1 MKDIDKSDAPLGY
14 VAVAAENHLFCGE
27 CAFTD
32 TFYKCFAYSI
42 MCDARHREDKQNV
55 IFIKKAEG
63 ETK

>member
-1 MKDIDKSDAPLGY
+1 MSFIDEKDAPEGY
-14 VAVAAENHLFCGE
+14 VAVKLVEGCLE
-27 CAFTD
+27 CAFYED
-32 TFYKCFAYSI
+32 FSECFAYSI

>member
-1 MKDIDKSDAPLGY
+1 MSKINETDAPKGY
-14 VAVAAENHLFCGE
+14 VAVKLVEWCLE
-27 CAFTD
+27 CAFYED
-32 TFYKCFAYSI
+32 FSECFAYSI